1 MANKDNLGIKCWQ
14 DDLINWTCSMDVY
27 KTIWINSSSKDAKSF
42 LQDAVSWATYFI
54 WTVVF
59 VSLLVSWLMLIF
71 SAGDEKLAEK
81 WKMWVKYSVIWLF
94 LVISSYAIIKL
105 VQYVMRW

>member
-1 MANKDNLGIKCWQ
+1 MPDIKGIKCSA
-14 DDLINWTCSMDVY
+14 DDLTNWTCSL
-27 KTIWINSSSKDAKSF
+27 KTYELLGIKGGENANTTTF
-42 LQDAVSWATYFI
+42 VQDLVNWLTFFI

-81 WKMWVKYSVIWLF
+81 WKSWVKYSLIWLV
-94 LVISSYAIIKL
+94 LVMWSYAIVKF
-105 VQYVMRW
+105 VQFFMKW